1 MFLCN
6 LSDWKNVKRSGESA
20 TDCMKSLLSMH
31 GEERVFSLHRS
42 KVFFVYLCVGLCLES
57 IVHIR
62 HYLLL
67 IQTER
72 NLLAEK
78 LQFMESCSFVY
89 TSTLACQ
96 KKLHT
101 ANEKS
106 NKRQEDHRN
115 GSMFHWY
122 GDQTWNR
129 LIGAMRFIVTSPL
142 KKLDQ
147 RNWRLFR
154 REDKGKLQVPFAL
167 KCKSPNNAH

>member
-1 MFLCN
+1 M
-6 LSDWKNVKRSGESA
+6 KRSSESA

-72 NLLAEK
+72 NLWAEK
-78 LQFMESCSFVY
+78 LQFMESCLFVY

-96 KKLHT
+96 KNYTPQTRKVT
-101 ANEKS
+101 KD
-106 NKRQEDHRN
+106 KRIIEMERCSTDMAIKHE
-115 GSMFHWY
+115 
-122 GDQTWNR
+122 T
-129 LIGAMRFIVTSPL
+129 V
-142 KKLDQ
+142 
-147 RNWRLFR
+147 
-154 REDKGKLQVPFAL
+154 
-167 KCKSPNNAH
+167 